1 MIGRLAVRLSAE
13 RSSNN
18 VLVWDGLIGLAV
30 VRYYHTGVAHE
41 PAEKKPVHE
50 PPEAE
55 HRVRR
60 AGLIARPKAQASR
73 KPAPPV
79 PGCHHTMSYEI
90 RHGLRP
96 CDRPPTP
103 PAVAVSEGAEPVRS
117 TSRTTAQSSSPAQ
130 VSSSPAVPRPRVRR
144 SSRREA
150 FPPRRILLRSCL
162 RRPRGVDELSVAW
175 TSPIDAECI
184 DWRER
189 SPRAR
194 CGGVLPRRHCAT
206 LLYHAPLL
214 AAAAAS
220 VIVYAAAV
228 QLRRQS

>member
-60 AGLIARPKAQASR
+60 AGLIARPKAQAPR

-79 PGCHHTMSYEI
+79 PGRCHTKYDTDCVRAI
-90 RHGLRP
+90 V
-96 CDRPPTP
+96 PPLP
-103 PAVAVSEGAEPVRS
+103 PP
-117 TSRTTAQSSSPAQ
+117 
-130 VSSSPAVPRPRVRR
+130 
-144 SSRREA
+144 
-150 FPPRRILLRSCL
+150 
-162 RRPRGVDELSVAW
+162 
-175 TSPIDAECI
+175 
-184 DWRER
+184 WR
-189 SPRAR
+189 
-194 CGGVLPRRHCAT
+194 
-206 LLYHAPLL
+206 
-214 AAAAAS
+214 
-220 VIVYAAAV
+220 
-228 QLRRQS
+228 